1 MITEQQI
8 IEAIAECQGERDPNA
23 NTCYKLAAYYIILNE
38 MRGKT
43 PAPPLQTYSQ
53 DPPDST
59 VHFDSDS
66 EFARA
71 IQGMNS
77 DKAWALV
84 DELVATLWAVN
95 KPLYNALM
103 RQIKDKIP

>member
-38 MRGKT
+38 MRGQT
-43 PAPPLQTYSQ
+43 LSQPLSMTTYSQ

-66 EFARA
+66 EFAQA
-71 IQGMNS
+71 IQGMDS
-77 DKAWALV
+77 DRAWAIV
-84 DELVATLWAVN
+84 DDLVATLWAVN

-103 RQIKDKIP
+103 RQIKA

>member
-43 PAPPLQTYSQ
+43 PAPPISAYSQ
-53 DPPDST
+53 APPDST
-59 VHFDSDS
+59 VHFNSDS
-66 EFARA
+66 EFAQA
-71 IQGMNS
+71 IQGMDS

-103 RQIKDKIP
+103 RQIKA

>member
-43 PAPPLQTYSQ
+43 PAPPISAYSQ
-53 DPPDST
+53 DPPKST

-71 IQGMNS
+71 IQGMES
-77 DKAWALV
+77 GRAWAIV
-84 DELVATLWAVN
+84 DDLVATLWAVN

-103 RQIKDKIP
+103 RQIKA